1 MTNNDR
7 SQTVELVDQEAA
19 AGAPSASASA
29 ISRDDAI
36 RAIRQGLKARSGKS
50 WSVTGGRG
58 TGWGWITITA
68 PPRRRE
74 GGALSEADRAELGD
88 LLGLGRTVHHQ
99 GETIPGGS
107 DHYREFAARA
117 NGSEPGI
124 INAVELP
131 ASAAEA

>member
-50 WSVTGGRG
+50 SVTGGRG
-58 TGWGWITITA
+58 TGWGV
-68 PPRRRE
+68 
-74 GGALSEADRAELGD
+74 DHHHRASSP
-88 LLGLGRTVHHQ
+88 T
-99 GETIPGGS
+99 
-107 DHYREFAARA
+107 
-117 NGSEPGI
+117 
-124 INAVELP
+124 
-131 ASAAEA
+131 